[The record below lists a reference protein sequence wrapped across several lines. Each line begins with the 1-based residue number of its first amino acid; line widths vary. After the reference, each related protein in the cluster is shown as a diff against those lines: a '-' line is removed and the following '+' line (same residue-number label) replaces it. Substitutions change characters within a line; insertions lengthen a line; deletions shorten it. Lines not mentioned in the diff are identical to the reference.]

1 MLSSLVA
8 HVRQQWMGALALFL
22 VLTSGVAYAANTIVS
37 ADIVDGEVMSVDIG
51 NNQVL
56 TGDVRDDTLTNGG
69 LRTVDLAPNSVGQSE
84 LIETAFA
91 SPDIAPTAAGGAFE
105 IAANAVQTTEI
116 SDGTIRG
123 ADVTDNSIGA
133 LDIADAAVRSEEL
146 GAIYERMG
154 NQVFPDGGNGQN
166 GDWGTARSTA
176 SCFSGDELISAYAV
190 WHGAE
195 PGEELAISSL
205 NMDPDTETAVAVG
218 ASDSQFD
225 HGFEVFAVCLG

>member
-1 MLSSLVA
+1 MLSSLLA

-37 ADIVDGEVMSVDIG
+37 ADIVDGEVRSVDIG
-51 NNQVL
+51 NSQV
-56 TGDVRDDTLTNGG
+56 RS
-69 LRTVDLAPNSVGQSE
+69 VDLAPDSVGQSE

-105 IAANAVQTTEI
+105 IAADAVQTTEI

-123 ADVTDNSIGA
+123 ADVTDNSIAA
-133 LDIADAAVRSEEL
+133 LDIADGGVRSEEL
-146 GAIYERMG
+146 GPIYERMG

-166 GDWGTARSTA
+166 GDWGTGKSTA
-176 SCFSGDELISAYAV
+176 SCFPGDELISAYAV

-205 NMDPDTETAVAVG
+205 NMNPDTETAVAVG
-218 ASDSQFD
+218 ASDSSFD